1 MFLILQAIQ
10 NFEAI
15 DVNNDMKIDEKEATD
30 YLQAKSHW
38 NISRNNQHNRGYS
51 EFRQEWIKMDLD
63 SDGEISPREFDSSLS
78 DFDYKHFKLKGHL
91 RLALN

>member
-15 DVNNDMKIDEKEATD
+15 DVNGDMKIDKKEAID

-38 NISRNNQHNRGYS
+38 NISSNKRHSRGYS
-51 EFRQEWIKMDLD
+51 EFRKEWIKMDLD

-78 DFDYKHFKLKGHL
+78 DFDYKK
-91 RLALN
+91 NSI